1 MMPMMMVMVMVMM
14 MMVVVVVVVAVEVAI
29 LRGLPTASV
38 VRFSAGSLVAWRVT
52 RRVHDDAA
60 ARTRRRRRAT
70 VRCSAG
76 FSWA

>member
-1 MMPMMMVMVMVMM
+1 VMV
-14 MMVVVVVVVAVEVAI
+14 MVVVVVVEMEVVVEVVEAI